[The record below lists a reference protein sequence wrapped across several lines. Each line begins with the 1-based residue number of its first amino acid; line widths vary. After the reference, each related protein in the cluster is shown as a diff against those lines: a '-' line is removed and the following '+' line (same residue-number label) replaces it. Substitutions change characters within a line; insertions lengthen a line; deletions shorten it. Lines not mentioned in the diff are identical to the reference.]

1 MRSILFIIFAFV
13 SSLCFAIVKVPSILG
28 DHMVLKRES
37 NVCLWGWADPNEK
50 IEIKTS
56 WNKKSYKV
64 NSDDKGRWSV
74 NVQTSEAGG
83 PYNIIIDDGE
93 ELILDDIYLGEVWLC
108 SGQSNMAMQL
118 KGGKGQ
124 NVNNSLKTISEA
136 NPLIPIRMF
145 TVSCNASRKE
155 LKNCEGQWQLNES
168 AIAANF
174 SAVAY
179 YYAIQLYKSLNVP
192 IGLVNSSW
200 GGTPI
205 QAWMPESAFSSF
217 KSVSLKHLTDEEIE
231 LKRPQGAAAM
241 LYNGMINPIKK
252 YSFSGVLWYQGE
264 ANRGNAAMYESM
276 FKVFVDEWRKKLGNV
291 DLPFYYA
298 QIAPY
303 KYENSESVGSALLRE
318 AQENCEKIIPN
329 VGMAVLMDIG
339 DENRIHPANKE
350 EVGQRLAY
358 LSLRHTY
365 NYIGVES
372 DSPRYLSKEIS
383 GDKIVLSFDRIGM
396 GITSFGKP
404 LNNFEISGDDGKYYP
419 AKAKIIDGEKIQVWS
434 DEVTSPV
441 NVRYAFKNYAK
452 GDLFG
457 VNGLPVS
464 SFRTD
469 K

>member
-1 MRSILFIIFAFV
+1 MRSIIFLILALIN
-13 SSLCFAIVKVPSILG
+13 SLCFAKVKIPSIIG
-28 DHMVLKRES
+28 NHMVLKRES
-37 NVCLWGWADPNEK
+37 NVCLWGWAEPNKK
-50 IEIKTS
+50 IGITTS
-56 WNKKSYKV
+56 WNGESYIV
-64 NSDDKGRWSV
+64 NSDERGEWSV
-74 NVQTSEAGG
+74 YVRTSKAGG

-93 ELILDDIYLGEVWLC
+93 QLKLDDIYLGEVWLC

-124 NVNNSLKTISEA
+124 NINGSLKTISEA
-136 NPLIPIRMF
+136 NPQIPIRMF
-145 TVSCNASRKE
+145 TVSRNASRKE
-155 LKNCEGQWQLNES
+155 LEDCGGQWQLNES
-168 AIAANF
+168 VIAANF

-179 YYAIQLYKSLNVP
+179 YYAIQLYKSLNIP

-205 QAWMPESAFSSF
+205 QAWMPKSAFSYF
-217 KSVSLKHLTDEEIE
+217 KSESLKHLTDEKIE
-231 LKRPQGAAAM
+231 LNRPQGAAAM

-264 ANRGNAAMYESM
+264 ANIENASMYESM
-276 FKVFVDEWRKKLGNV
+276 FKVFVKEWRESLANAE
-291 DLPFYYA
+291 LPFYYA

-318 AQENCEKIIPN
+318 AQENCERIIPN
-329 VGMAVLMDIG
+329 VGMAVLLDIG

-365 NYIGVES
+365 NYIGIES

-404 LNNFEISGDDGKYYP
+404 LNNFEISGDDGKYYH

-434 DEVTSPV
+434 NEVKSPV

-457 VNGLPVS
+457 VNGIPVS

>member
-1 MRSILFIIFAFV
+1 M
-13 SSLCFAIVKVPSILG
+13 
-28 DHMVLKRES
+28 
-37 NVCLWGWADPNEK
+37 
-50 IEIKTS
+50 
-56 WNKKSYKV
+56 
-64 NSDDKGRWSV
+64 
-74 NVQTSEAGG
+74 
-83 PYNIIIDDGE
+83 
-93 ELILDDIYLGEVWLC
+93 
-108 SGQSNMAMQL
+108 
-118 KGGKGQ
+118 
-124 NVNNSLKTISEA
+124 
-136 NPLIPIRMF
+136 
-145 TVSCNASRKE
+145 
-155 LKNCEGQWQLNES
+155 
-168 AIAANF
+168 
-174 SAVAY
+174 
-179 YYAIQLYKSLNVP
+179 P